1 MILMKTTLVVAAIA
15 MFAVM
20 LGISAFAPAM
30 AAKADK
36 IDVCHFSEEEIVVDE
51 FGNETIVP
59 AEWKVININGNAQE
73 AHVGKH
79 TDGENFD
86 ELISEDF
93 TVEQCLARNVVTEP
107 EVPAQTESS
116 P

>member
-1 MILMKTTLVVAAIA
+1 MKTTLTVAAIA

-36 IDVCHFSEEEIVVDE
+36 MDVCHFSEEETVVDAD
-51 FGNETIVP
+51 GNVTVVP
-59 AEWKVININGNAQE
+59 AEWKVISINGNAMK
-73 AHVGKH
+73 AHVDKH

-86 ELISEDF
+86 RLISDDF
-93 TVEQCLARNVVTEP
+93 TVDDCLARNGVTEP
-107 EVPAQTESS
+107 A
-116 P
+116 

>member
-1 MILMKTTLVVAAIA
+1 MKTILTIAAIA

-36 IDVCHFSEEEIVVDE
+36 IDVCHFSEEETVVDAD
-51 FGNETIVP
+51 GNEIVVP
-59 AEWKVININGNAQE
+59 AEWKVININGNAQN

-86 ELISEDF
+86 ALISDDF
-93 TVEQCLARNVVTEP
+93 TVDECLARNVVTEP
-107 EVPAQTESS
+107 AS
-116 P
+116 